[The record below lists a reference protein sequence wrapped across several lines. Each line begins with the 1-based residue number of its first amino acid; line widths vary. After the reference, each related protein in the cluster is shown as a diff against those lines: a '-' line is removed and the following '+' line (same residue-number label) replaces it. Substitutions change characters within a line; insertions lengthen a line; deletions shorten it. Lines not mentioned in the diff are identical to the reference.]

1 MSDPWFE
8 MAEVFG
14 RLATISDME
23 SNLSSAKNDCTLW
36 ETEEQALRFL
46 LEDGKL
52 NLCLRNLMEFKQ
64 NQILSRRTGKG
75 PMVLDFKKYIL
86 YI

>member
-1 MSDPWFE
+1 

-23 SNLSSAKNDCTLW
+23 SKLSSSKNDCTLW
-36 ETEEQALRFL
+36 ESEEQALRFL

-52 NLCLRNLMEFKQ
+52 NLCLRNLIEFKQ
-64 NQILSRRTGKG
+64 SQILTRKTGKG
-75 PMVLDFKKYIL
+75 PMVQQKKNSFL
-86 YI
+86 MH